1 MAEVLSKKDEEDR
14 NYIMLSDDW
23 EVQYWS
29 EELGSTRNELSRLID
44 KYGSSAAKIR
54 RILRGMAEEKRK
66 TEDDIARENA
76 RQGEAGQGKM
86 TPQRKEQMPKSGEFD
101 GHVA

>member
-1 MAEVLSKKDEEDR
+1 MSAKLTRKSSEDL

-23 EVQYWS
+23 EIQYWS
-29 EELGSTRNELSRLID
+29 EELGSTPRELGRLID

-54 RILRGMAEEKRK
+54 QIIAAMAEKQRK
-66 TEDDIARENA
+66 TEDDFVRENNVTP
-76 RQGEAGQGKM
+76 GESGQGKL
-86 TPQRKEQMPKSGEFD
+86 TPQRKEQMPKSGSD